1 MNAGFEEAERLI
13 KDVIEDL
20 QTIIS
25 AKDSEDLSYYN
36 PIMLDEDIQ
45 RLTEARSFM
54 AVGRYMSDE
63 TEKMRLFL
71 SGSRYHK

>member
-1 MNAGFEEAERLI
+1 MNAGFEEAERII
-13 KDVIEDL
+13 KEIILDL

-25 AKDSEDLSYYN
+25 TKDGEDLSYYN

-63 TEKMRLFL
+63 TEKFMEKLND
-71 SGSRYHK
+71 KNK